1 MKMIKIVLLVLL
13 LLALGFTFFLNY
25 IGFFSKIIVE
35 EKEVGPFVLVYEDHK
50 GDYKGVAQV
59 ENDIYYSLLNNY
71 QIETFKGFG
80 IYYDDPKKV
89 AKEDLRSIAGCILE
103 EKDYDKI
110 EKLKEDGLKIKEI
123 PKQNSIVAEFPFKN
137 QFSIIA
143 GVIRV
148 YPELS
153 KYITENNLVNNEMME
168 IYDTPTQKIIYLMKK

>member
-1 MKMIKIVLLVLL
+1 MIKIVLLVLL